1 MCDEEDSRGRCGFR
15 MYKRSILGGQNGN
28 PGLGPS
34 SFTYDGRTF
43 SCGRVAYGGN
53 PILCEGDRFL
63 LFANEGG
70 AINEAY
76 SDIIGTAVEFSVH
89 APGAGPNRAD
99 YVIGEDTGHTLR
111 SLEAPRSIAATG
123 PFRYPDAQG
132 DEFRFLVAYD
142 GQFIYYTSIGFVDGQ
157 QFTLRGDGGYS
168 GVHWNSTILSHAFY
182 LAIEGGQ
189 NRTTGRTV
197 QGVGGAN
204 RHNVERV
211 FFRAMTHLMPAR
223 TSFQMTAAVIRQSAV
238 DLFGTGSATSRA
250 VNQALDA
257 VGL

>member
-1 MCDEEDSRGRCGFR
+1 MQR
-15 MYKRSILGGQNGN
+15 
-28 PGLGPS
+28 LGPFATQTRRVMNFVS
-34 SFTYDGRTF
+34 S
-43 SCGRVAYGGN
+43 S
-53 PILCEGDRFL
+53 
-63 LFANEGG
+63 
-70 AINEAY
+70 
-76 SDIIGTAVEFSVH
+76 
-89 APGAGPNRAD
+89 
-99 YVIGEDTGHTLR
+99 
-111 SLEAPRSIAATG
+111 
-123 PFRYPDAQG
+123 Q
-132 DEFRFLVAYD
+132 FLVAYD